1 MEELLFGIKSVLQF
15 SLNRVFVLA
24 SVIAYSRMSVVYILP
39 AAVIPSNIS
48 YDVDSLAGTVLHLSL
63 CFGQCSTWHFLLQ

>member
-39 AAVIPSNIS
+39 AESASNIS
-48 YDVDSLAGTVLHLSL
+48 YGVDSSADTVLHLSL
-63 CFGQCSTWHFLLQ
+63 CSGQCSTWHFLLQ